1 MLKKADRVYIFP
13 RYGNPYDNYIGVPV
27 KYSKK
32 EALKLAEIEVR
43 KMNFEDKGRFIKF
56 RNKKVRK
63 VKDTFFNLLSDSK
76 RKGNPRFETKYEK
89 EYLCWAVPIE
99 IIESRTEYEM
109 LVENRLKDVLR
120 KEKNK
125 KIHGIRK
132 KLVEKRKMEDVRKA
146 IALLMEKHEEEKTG
160 KKISVDPNE
169 LIIME

>member
-63 VKDTFFNLLSDSK
+63 VKDTF
-76 RKGNPRFETKYEK
+76 
-89 EYLCWAVPIE
+89 
-99 IIESRTEYEM
+99 
-109 LVENRLKDVLR
+109 
-120 KEKNK
+120 
-125 KIHGIRK
+125 
-132 KLVEKRKMEDVRKA
+132 
-146 IALLMEKHEEEKTG
+146 
-160 KKISVDPNE
+160 
-169 LIIME
+169 LIF

>member
-1 MLKKADRVYIFP
+1 
-13 RYGNPYDNYIGVPV
+13 
-27 KYSKK
+27 
-32 EALKLAEIEVR
+32 
-43 KMNFEDKGRFIKF
+43 
-56 RNKKVRK
+56 
-63 VKDTFFNLLSDSK
+63 
-76 RKGNPRFETKYEK
+76 
-89 EYLCWAVPIE
+89 
-99 IIESRTEYEM
+99 M